1 MNHPMDIPTSLDRDA
16 IVGKLRQTQPWLRLM
31 GILAMIATVL
41 MALGGAGV
49 ALIGA
54 LALAGVIQV
63 PSINA
68 ILLPLGLL
76 YLALSCVYLFPALH
90 LLRSAAAIR
99 RIGNGASE
107 TDLLAALEGQRRFW
121 KFVGITAI
129 VFIVLY
135 VLAIFAAL
143 ALPILARLPSPAN

>member
-1 MNHPMDIPTSLDRDA
+1 MDNPTSLEHDA
-16 IVGKLRQTQPWLRLM
+16 IVGKLRQTQPWLRFM

-41 MALGGAGV
+41 MLLGGAGA
-49 ALIGA
+49 ALIGG

-63 PSINA
+63 PSVNA

-76 YLALSCVYLFPALH
+76 YMALACVYLFPALH

-99 RIGNGASE
+99 RLGTGAGHG
-107 TDLLAALEGQRRFW
+107 DLLASLEGQRRFW

-129 VFIVLY
+129 VFLVLY
-135 VLAIFAAL
+135 ALAIFAAIAIPVL
-143 ALPILARLPSPAN
+143 AAAQKAATHAG